1 MPNMALGASLLAE
14 HRLFD
19 RRRSERE
26 QRNDQPSATATKL
39 AEELLAAV
47 SAVRRAG
54 RRNTGKPVELT
65 SLTDAQLELVRLVRR
80 RPGVSIAEA
89 ATELRLAPN
98 TVSTLVRA
106 LTDNGVMAR
115 YVDRTDRRVARLDLT
130 PKVRRKVHA
139 WRDRRA
145 DAVAAAFSC
154 LSRGDR
160 EDLSR
165 VVEVLARLAEEL
177 ERQ

>member
-1 MPNMALGASLLAE
+1 MPGMASGAPLLVE
-14 HRLFD
+14 RPFD
-19 RRRSERE
+19 GPSERAQLADE
-26 QRNDQPSATATKL
+26 QPASATQL
-39 AEELLAAV
+39 AEELLASV
-47 SAVRRAG
+47 SAIRRVG
-54 RRNTGKPVELT
+54 RRTTNKPVELT
-65 SLTDAQLELVRLVRR
+65 SLTDAQLELVRLIRR
-80 RPGVSIAEA
+80 RPGISIAEA

-106 LTDNGVMAR
+106 LIDNRLIVR

-130 PKVRRKVHA
+130 PRVRRKVHA

-154 LSRGDR
+154 LSREDR
-160 EDLSR
+160 DDLSR
-165 VVEVLARLAEEL
+165 LVEVLARLAEEL

>member
-1 MPNMALGASLLAE
+1 MPSGASLLVQQ
-14 HRLFD
+14 RSFD
-19 RRRSERE
+19 GRGGQAPLRDEE
-26 QRNDQPSATATKL
+26 PATATEL
-39 AEELLAAV
+39 AEELLAAM
-47 SAVRRAG
+47 SAIRRAG
-54 RRNTGKPVELT
+54 RRNTQKPVELT

-80 RPGVSIAEA
+80 RPGISIAEA

-106 LTDNGVMAR
+106 LTDDGPVVR

-145 DAVAAAFSC
+145 EAVAAALAC
-154 LSRGDR
+154 LSRTDQ